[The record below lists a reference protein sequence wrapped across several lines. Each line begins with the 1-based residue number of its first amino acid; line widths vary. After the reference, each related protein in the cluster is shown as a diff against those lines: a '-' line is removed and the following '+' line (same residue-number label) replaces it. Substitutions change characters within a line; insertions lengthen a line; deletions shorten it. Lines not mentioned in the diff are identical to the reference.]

1 MQDTT
6 MNSWQEKCK
15 SFLHKKLSSR
25 YFLKQSA
32 RLNKN
37 AVNKVEAIY
46 DVERVLLDLNFPLDT
61 PSRRE
66 YIVFFIL

>member
-15 SFLHKKLSSR
+15 SFLHKKLSRR
-25 YFLKQSA
+25 YFSQQSA

-37 AVNKVEAIY
+37 AVNKVEVIY
-46 DVERVLLDLNFPLDT
+46 DVERFLLDLNFPLDT

-66 YIVFFIL
+66 YIVFLIL

>member
-1 MQDTT
+1 

-32 RLNKN
+32 RLNKKKN

-46 DVERVLLDLNFPLDT
+46 DVERVLQDLNFPLDT